1 MDAEDIVVDLIA
13 LNGGELVGR
22 TRLQKGAYLLH
33 RCGADFGLPFI
44 YHHYGPYSSDLAS
57 GCLDALAE
65 GWIEIEERPGRHGVR
80 YAIFRLREDACPSD
94 NLGALSADEA
104 RPLLRKIGKVSDT
117 VLELAATIVYFVEN
131 GSSAKAAV
139 EETKARKS
147 IKASPERLR
156 EAFSLIRD
164 LGLDPKSELKN
175 EFAPAG

>member
-1 MDAEDIVVDLIA
+1 MDAEDIVVDMIE
-13 LNGGELVGR
+13 LNGGRLVGR
-22 TRLQKGAYLLH
+22 TRLQKGGYLLH
-33 RCGADFGLPFI
+33 RCGANFGLPFI
-44 YHHYGPYSSDLAS
+44 YYHYGPYSSDLAS
-57 GCLDALAE
+57 GCLDALADKR
-65 GWIEIEERPGRHGVR
+65 IKIRERPGRHGVR
-80 YAIFRLREDACPSD
+80 YAIFTLGKDARPSGR
-94 NLGALSADEA
+94 LGALSADEA
-104 RPLLRKIGKVSDT
+104 RPLLRKIERVSDT

-164 LGLDPKSELKN
+164 LGLDPKNELKN

>member
-1 MDAEDIVVDLIA
+1 MDAEDIVVDMIE
-13 LNGGELVGR
+13 LNGGRLVGR
-22 TRLQKGAYLLH
+22 TRLQKGGYLLH
-33 RCGADFGLPFI
+33 RCGANFGLPFI
-44 YHHYGPYSSDLAS
+44 YYHYGPYSSDLAS
-57 GCLDALAE
+57 GCLDALADKR
-65 GWIEIEERPGRHGVR
+65 IKIRERPGRHGVR
-80 YAIFRLREDACPSD
+80 YAIFTLGKDARPSGR
-94 NLGALSADEA
+94 LGALSADEA

-164 LGLDPKSELKN
+164 LGLDPKNELKN
-175 EFAPAG
+175 EFVPAG